1 MFKHNFKYSL
11 KILFRN
17 KSLIFWTF
25 IFPIILGTF
34 FKLAF
39 KDIENNEAFHP
50 FDIAV
55 IESNDFNNNEIFKE
69 AIKSVSKSD
78 NKLFNVKYVSKSDA
92 NKLLED
98 KKVTGYLEFIDN
110 DVNIK
115 INDNGIYETILK
127 FFVDEVNSEKNI
139 INLSI
144 NEEVSKGNYDIDN
157 ITSNILD
164 KLNSDVN
171 IKNISRSNLSYTM
184 IEYYISC
191 KNTTYQTEDIMR
203 TENEEIRDHLKYLS
217 LLARDYPSQ
226 AAAASEIISTQ
237 ALLKLPK
244 GTEHFMSDLHG
255 ENEAFVHIL
264 NSASGVIRE
273 KVDIVLGESVPEQT
287 RAELATLIYYPNE
300 KLPRLKAECTDEEAL
315 DHWYTETL
323 LQLIDICRLV
333 SSKHTREHVRSCLP
347 SSCGYILDELLHAHF
362 EDHDKDLYYG
372 QIVGSIIENGRADR
386 FIVRLC
392 ELIKRLAVDKL
403 HIVGDLFDRGPR
415 PDIILDRLMR
425 HHHVD
430 IQWGNHDVV
439 WMGAAAGSPICVCTV
454 LKTTLAYHNHAMLED
469 CYGINLRHL
478 QRMAE
483 QFYGNDDL
491 TLWMPHTDAAR
502 GPYTEGMLHRC
513 AVMHKA
519 VTILMLK
526 MECKVIDRNPDFKM
540 QGRDFLRHIDWKK
553 GTVTLNGQAYPLRD
567 TSFPT
572 VDPADPAALNDDERL
587 VLRKLVESFRQ
598 SERLQQHVEFLYAKG
613 SVYHIENGNLLY
625 HGVVPMTKN
634 GSFAVERFEGHNYS
648 GRGLMDYCDERARR
662 GYFAPEG
669 SAARRSGQDFLWY
682 LWCGKLSPLFGRSAM
697 TTFERLYI
705 ADPATHEEVKDP
717 YYTWYNE
724 EAACRRILAEFG
736 LPGTSHIVNG
746 HVPVREKSGESPIK
760 GGGRLVVIDGGFC
773 RAYHEKTGI
782 AGYTLVYSSRTMSL
796 RTHQPF
802 VSAEK
807 AVNEN
812 IDIVSQKNILETE
825 NHRILVEET
834 DEGEI
839 LRERVHDL
847 KQLVKAYQLGWIKE
861 TCSEDCVW

>member
-1 MFKHNFKYSL
+1 MQYSDEHL
-11 KILFRN
+11 RYLR
-17 KSLIFWTF
+17 
-25 IFPIILGTF
+25 
-34 FKLAF
+34 
-39 KDIENNEAFHP
+39 
-50 FDIAV
+50 
-55 IESNDFNNNEIFKE
+55 
-69 AIKSVSKSD
+69 
-78 NKLFNVKYVSKSDA
+78 
-92 NKLLED
+92 LLSQ
-98 KKVTGYLEFIDN
+98 K
-110 DVNIK
+110 
-115 INDNGIYETILK
+115 
-127 FFVDEVNSEKNI
+127 
-139 INLSI
+139 
-144 NEEVSKGNYDIDN
+144 
-157 ITSNILD
+157 
-164 KLNSDVN
+164 
-171 IKNISRSNLSYTM
+171 
-184 IEYYISC
+184 
-191 KNTTYQTEDIMR
+191 YQTV
-203 TENEEIRDHLKYLS
+203 
-217 LLARDYPSQ
+217 
-226 AAAASEIISTQ
+226 AAAASEIIRIE
-237 ALLKLPK
+237 ALLRLPK

-273 KVDIVLGESVPEQT
+273 KIDTVLGTGVPAEE
-287 RAELATLIYYPNE
+287 RAELATLVYYPNQ
-300 KLPRLKAECTDEEAL
+300 KLPELKARQRDLHA
-315 DHWYTETL
+315 WYRMTL
-323 LQLIDICRLV
+323 LRLIDLCRFV
-333 SSKHTREHVRSCLP
+333 SSKHTRDHVRRCLP
-347 SSCGYILDELLHAHF
+347 QNCGYILDELLHAHF
-362 EDHDKDLYYG
+362 EDHDKDQYYG
-372 QIVGSIIENGRADR
+372 EIIESIIRYDRADAYIIR
-386 FIVRLC
+386 FC
-392 ELIKRLAVDKL
+392 EVIKRLAVDRL

-415 PDIILDRLMR
+415 PDRILDSLMA
-425 HHHVD
+425 HHQVD
-430 IQWGNHDVV
+430 IQWGNHEVV
-439 WMGAAAGSPICVCTV
+439 WMGAAAGSPICICTV

-491 TLWMPHTDAAR
+491 TIWMPHTDLER
-502 GPYTEGMLHRC
+502 GPYTPGMLHRC

-540 QGRDFLRHIDWKK
+540 QGRDYLRCIDWEKK
-553 GTVTLNGQAYPLRD
+553 TVRIGDKEYPLRD

-572 VDPADPAALNDDERL
+572 VDPKDPAALNDDERL
-587 VLRKLVESFRQ
+587 VLHKLVESFRQ
-598 SERLQQHVEFLYAKG
+598 SQKLQEHVEFLYAKG

-625 HGVVPMTKN
+625 HGVVPMTQK
-634 GSFAVERFEGHNYS
+634 GTFAVERFEGHTYS
-648 GRGLMDYCDERARR
+648 GRALMDYCDERARR

-697 TTFERLYI
+697 TTFERLYVE
-705 ADPATHEEVKDP
+705 DKSTHTEKKDP

-724 EAACRRILAEFG
+724 EAVCRRILAEFG

-746 HVPVREKSGESPIK
+746 HVPVQEKNGESPLK

-812 IDIVSQKNILETE
+812 IDIISQKNILETE

-834 DEGEI
+834 DEGEN

-847 KQLVKAYQLGWIKE
+847 KQLVRAYQLGWIKE
-861 TCSEDCVW
+861 TRSEDQIW

>member
-1 MFKHNFKYSL
+1 
-11 KILFRN
+11 
-17 KSLIFWTF
+17 
-25 IFPIILGTF
+25 
-34 FKLAF
+34 
-39 KDIENNEAFHP
+39 
-50 FDIAV
+50 
-55 IESNDFNNNEIFKE
+55 
-69 AIKSVSKSD
+69 
-78 NKLFNVKYVSKSDA
+78 
-92 NKLLED
+92 
-98 KKVTGYLEFIDN
+98 
-110 DVNIK
+110 
-115 INDNGIYETILK
+115 
-127 FFVDEVNSEKNI
+127 
-139 INLSI
+139 
-144 NEEVSKGNYDIDN
+144 
-157 ITSNILD
+157 
-164 KLNSDVN
+164 
-171 IKNISRSNLSYTM
+171 
-184 IEYYISC
+184 
-191 KNTTYQTEDIMR
+191 MR

-300 KLPRLKAECTDEEAL
+300 KLPQLKAECTDEEAL

-333 SSKHTREHVRSCLP
+333 SSKHTRQHVRSCLP

-478 QRMAE
+478 M
-483 QFYGNDDL
+483 
-491 TLWMPHTDAAR
+491 HT
-502 GPYTEGMLHRC
+502 
-513 AVMHKA
+513 A

-567 TSFPT
+567 TNFPT

-648 GRGLMDYCDERARR
+648 GRGLMDYCDERARC